1 MPSGRT
7 RPPRW
12 DLAPIY
18 PSFGSSEYEADKKK
32 LVRDIARFLKLAQN
46 SEDLS
51 ADSAKWLAG
60 CIRLFNSTSDLTEN
74 LWAYAYLQY
83 SVNTRDRTAL
93 EEINAIEAITL
104 PLQRAQV
111 QFRTNLDAI
120 RNALPGVLAR
130 SGEIA
135 QYSHF
140 LDLQLFQRDRQMSAA
155 EEDLAA
161 DLLRPGGDAW
171 GRLQEAISST
181 ISVTWDERSGE
192 KKSVTQLRGL
202 AYDADRTV
210 RRRAYELELGAWQHA
225 EVPLSYALN
234 GVKGFSAILNKRRRY
249 QSTLDRSIFQARIN
263 RKILDSMISVME
275 ESLPVFRTYLKA
287 KARLLGL
294 KRLAF
299 FDIFAPVGAQSR
311 AWSFSEAQKFI
322 VEKFTEFAP
331 DMGVFARQ
339 AFTNRWIDAE
349 PRSGKV
355 GGAYCQS
362 LPLAGASRILA
373 NFDGSF
379 SDVSTL
385 AHELGHA
392 YHHDVLRNDS
402 AIHRS
407 YPMTLAETASIFSET
422 IVYNSALAGA
432 PPEEKI
438 TILETFLQNTTQ
450 VIVDILSRYKFENR
464 VMEIRAGREL
474 GSEEFSNLMIE
485 AQKATY
491 GDALDPKLL
500 HPYMWA
506 VKGHYYSPGL
516 AYYNFPYAFGQLF
529 GLGLYQLYQQEP
541 SGFPERYRKLLR
553 LTGRA
558 SATEVTKAAG
568 FNIEK
573 PAFWRE
579 GIAFIEEKVS
589 DFVSMVRAAGR

>member
-1 MPSGRT
+1 MPSGPT

-12 DLAPIY
+12 DLKPIY
-18 PSFGSSEYEADKKK
+18 PALKSAEYEADKKK
-32 LVRDIARFLKLAQN
+32 LARDSGRFLKLAQN
-46 SEDLS
+46 TEALKTD
-51 ADSAKWLAG
+51 AVKWLKG
-60 CIRLFNSTSDLTEN
+60 CIRLYNSTSDLTEN
-74 LWAYAYLQY
+74 LWAFAYLQY
-83 SVNTRDRTAL
+83 SVDTRDRAAL
-93 EEINAIEAITL
+93 EAVNAVEAITL

-111 QFRTNLDAI
+111 QFRTTLASI
-120 RNALPGVLAR
+120 RNALPGIFTKEA
-130 SGEIA
+130 EIA
-135 QYSHF
+135 EYGYF
-140 LDLQLFQRDRQMSAA
+140 LDLQLFQYDRQMSAA

-171 GRLQEAISST
+171 GRLQEAVSST
-181 ISVTWDERSGE
+181 ISVTWDEKSGE
-192 KKSVTQLRGL
+192 KKSAVQLRGL
-202 AYDADRTV
+202 AYDPDRGV
-210 RRRAYELELGAWQHA
+210 RKKAYELELGAWKQA
-225 EVPLSYALN
+225 EIPLAYALN

-249 QSTLDRSIFQARIN
+249 ESTLDRSIFQARIN
-263 RKILDSMISVME
+263 RRILSSLISVME
-275 ESLPVFRTYLKA
+275 ESLPVFRSYLKA

-294 KRLAF
+294 KKLAF
-299 FDIFAPVGAQSR
+299 FDIFAPVGAHSR
-311 AWSFSEAQKFI
+311 TWSFSEAQKFI
-322 VEKFTEFAP
+322 VEKFSEFAP
-331 DMGVFARQ
+331 DMGTFARQ
-339 AFTNRWIDAE
+339 AFANRWIDAA
-349 PRSGKV
+349 PRPGKV

-392 YHHDVLRNDS
+392 YHHDVLRNAS

-432 PPEEKI
+432 MPEEKI

-450 VIVDILSRYKFENR
+450 VIVDILSRYQFENR
-464 VMEIRAGREL
+464 VMALRSSREL
-474 GSEEFSNLMIE
+474 GPEEFSNLMIE

-529 GLGLYQLYQQEP
+529 GLGLYRLYQQER
-541 SGFPERYRKLLR
+541 SSFAGRYRNLLL

-558 SATEVTKAAG
+558 TAAEVTKEAG

-579 GIAFIEEKVS
+579 GIAFIQEKVNE
-589 DFVSMVRAAGR
+589 FASMVRAAGG